1 MFKFAFVA
9 TLFLGQALA
18 GAIGDVAA
26 PLITREDFME
36 GSIRRYAED
45 VNSVKRNSVSSI
57 SRRQSGTMATG
68 MTVAA
73 WDAQTQLACTDSLAK
88 LNGKASNDAGM
99 AVCYNIPQL
108 NNSTGEFQADLRLFK
123 VSEPVGEFANI
134 PAQDVQVGL
143 TYIGAQVKPIDKS
156 ELGRRELNDRG
167 DGIVSLISWPKRS
180 KVAARQATTMPVIVQ
195 AYAFNGLINK
205 DLIGTT
211 MTE

>member
-1 MFKFAFVA
+1 MLQSAFVA
-9 TLFLGQALA
+9 TLFLGQVFA

-26 PLITREDFME
+26 PLIKRDEFME

-45 VNSVKRNSVSSI
+45 VASI
-57 SRRQSGTMATG
+57 VRRQSGTPATG

-73 WDAQTQLACTDSLAK
+73 WDAQTQLACSSTLAK
-88 LNGKASNDAGM
+88 LNGKASNEAGM

-108 NNSTGEFQADLRLFK
+108 NSTTGAFQADLRLFK
-123 VSEPVGEFANI
+123 VAEPTGQFANI
-134 PAQDVQVGL
+134 PTQDVQVGL
-143 TYIGAQVKPIDKS
+143 MYIGAQVQPIDKS
-156 ELGRRELNDRG
+156 QIGRREMEGRS

-180 KVAARQATTMPVIVQ
+180 NVEARQATTTPVLVQ

-205 DLIGTT
+205 DLIGAS